1 MSNVTI
7 INITMQLQG
16 PTGPS
21 QDLTQI
27 LDDAHTVSNKT
38 WSSDKIQQEITDS
51 GSINNSIVMAIALG

>member
-21 QDLTQI
+21 QDLTAI
-27 LDDAHTVSNKT
+27 IDDAQTITTKT
-38 WSSDKIQQEITDS
+38 WSSDKIAAVINAS
-51 GSINNSIVMAIALG
+51 SSINNSIAMAIALG